1 MKTTKQA
8 REVLAKYHELRQL
21 TDERQE
27 LYELL
32 EASLLIE
39 AHVPQAFA
47 HGSCRIA
54 WRSRLGR
61 IVGGTLTDGA
71 GNTYPVTADLA
82 KEMGVE
88 VDDLTPT
95 R

>member
-1 MKTTKQA
+1 MNPTRKA
-8 REVLAKYHELRQL
+8 LANLGALH
-21 TDERQE
+21 TERG
-27 LYELL
+27 ELL
-32 EASLLIE
+32 RKLDQSLVIQE
-39 AHVPQAFA
+39 SVPQAFA

-54 WRSRLGR
+54 WCSQQGR

-88 VDDLTPT
+88 VEDLTPT
-95 R
+95 P